1 MTGKHK
7 SAQPCLG
14 MDRREFIKLIV
25 TVSAAAAM
33 PSGLVHA
40 AQMLLGSG
48 PEVNVSMAG
57 VSRAANEAELI
68 TAIRQAAEAA
78 TDFSWLS
85 RGDAILIKPV
95 VNSGNGYP
103 ATTNPAGMKAL
114 IGLLKEKGAKRII
127 VSDMSGI
134 EHVKLLPDKLRGSTR
149 DLMKS
154 CGIAQ
159 TVVEA
164 GGELYFPEE
173 EGWHS
178 FFEDGPVSGS
188 NWKNGIMMPKIIKE
202 VDHVVLLPRCSR
214 HALAG
219 ATLGMKAAVGY
230 WRTDSRLE
238 YHHDAATFHEKTAE
252 ANTVTSLK
260 EKLRLTLTV
269 ANKIQATFGP
279 DKGYVV
285 VPDIGLIFAS
295 ESLVAHDMISLSW
308 LLESRLKVPEEY
320 QKVYQDPYKSQFIVN
335 LANRWV
341 VNLLGGIVQATGAE
355 KLLRNDLEAIWDD
368 RVLRRAFDLFGG
380 VPQLRFI
387 DANSSVPDELRRR
400 LTAMTTIPA

>member
-33 PSGLVHA
+33 PSGLAHA
-40 AQMLLGSG
+40 TEMPLGSG

-57 VSRAANEAELI
+57 VSRAANETELI

-85 RGDAILIKPV
+85 RGDSILIKPV

-103 ATTNPAGMKAL
+103 ATTNPAGTKAL

-134 EHVKLLPDKLRGSTR
+134 EHVKLFPDRLRGSTR

-188 NWKNGIMMPKIIKE
+188 NWKNGIMMPKIIKA

-368 RVLRRAFDLFGG
+368 RVLRRAFELFGG